1 VEARM
6 YIDISSVDKLM
17 KSTIEKKLFLNSED
31 GRNYSAVN
39 YIREK
44 AAIAMLD
51 QVMKRKQKSNDI
63 LEIAADAMLVHVNKR
78 KQEFSK
84 LEILQSIS

>member
-1 VEARM
+1 M

-17 KSTIEKKLFLNSED
+17 KSTIKEKIFLNNED
-31 GRNYSAVN
+31 CRKYSAVN

-51 QVMKRKQKSNDI
+51 QVMKRKRKSNDI
-63 LEIAADAMLVHVNKR
+63 LEIAGAAMLAHVNKR
-78 KQEFSK
+78 KQENSK
-84 LEILQSIS
+84 MEIIQPIS

>member
-1 VEARM
+1 M

-17 KSTIEKKLFLNSED
+17 KSTIEKKIYLNNKD
-31 GRNYSAVN
+31 IRNYSAVN

-51 QVMKRKQKSNDI
+51 QVMKRKQKSNAI
-63 LEIAADAMLVHVNKR
+63 LEIAGAAMLAHVNKR
-78 KQEFSK
+78 KQENSK
-84 LEILQSIS
+84 LEIIQSIS

>member
-1 VEARM
+1 M

-17 KSTIEKKLFLNSED
+17 KSTKKKKIFLNYKDS
-31 GRNYSAVN
+31 RNYSTVN

-51 QVMKRKQKSNDI
+51 QVMKRKRKSNDI
-63 LEIAADAMLVHVNKR
+63 LELAGAAMLAHVNKR
-78 KQEFSK
+78 KQENSK
-84 LEILQSIS
+84 LEITQSIS

>member
-1 VEARM
+1 M

-17 KSTIEKKLFLNSED
+17 KSTIENKIYLNNKDS
-31 GRNYSAVN
+31 RNYSAVN

-51 QVMKRKQKSNDI
+51 QVMKRKQKSNAI
-63 LEIAADAMLVHVNKR
+63 LELAGAAMLDHVNKR
-78 KQEFSK
+78 KQENSK
-84 LEILQSIS
+84 LEIIQPIS

>member
-1 VEARM
+1 M

-17 KSTIEKKLFLNSED
+17 KSTIEKKIYLNNKDS
-31 GRNYSAVN
+31 RNYSAVN

-51 QVMKRKQKSNDI
+51 QVMKRKRKSNNI
-63 LEIAADAMLVHVNKR
+63 LEIAGAAMLAHVNKR
-78 KQEFSK
+78 KQENSK
-84 LEILQSIS
+84 LEIIQPIS

>member
-1 VEARM
+1 M

-51 QVMKRKQKSNDI
+51 QVMKRKRKSDNI
-63 LEIAADAMLVHVNKR
+63 LEMAAAAMMAHVNKR
-78 KQEFSK
+78 KQEYSK
-84 LEILQSIS
+84 QEII

>member
-17 KSTIEKKLFLNSED
+17 KSTIEEKIFLNNK
-31 GRNYSAVN
+31 GCRKYSAVN

-51 QVMKRKQKSNDI
+51 QVMKRKRKSNDI
-63 LEIAADAMLVHVNKR
+63 LEIAGAAMLAHVNKR
-78 KQEFSK
+78 KKENSR
-84 LEILQSIS
+84 LEII

>member
-39 YIREK
+39 FIREK

-51 QVMKRKQKSNDI
+51 QVMKRKRKSDNI
-63 LEIAADAMLVHVNKR
+63 LEMAAAAMMAHVNKR
-78 KQEFSK
+78 KQEYRK
-84 LEILQSIS
+84 QEII